1 VTDTIWCPDLSQ
13 SGGPKYLAL
22 TRALR
27 EAIRDGTLPANAQLP
42 TVRDLAWAMKV
53 TPGTVSRAYQLA
65 TQEGLLAAT
74 VGRGTFVASQTPRLG
89 PQNSMFQDRE
99 GTALEGPVDLRPPL
113 LPDVGQSAAFAAA
126 MRDVGGREDIDWLD
140 YTTQRGELPLRRAVC
155 DWVAERD
162 LGDYGPEDVA
172 LTNGGQNAVLCI
184 FLCCLRGDRPVVL
197 VEDLAFS
204 GFRHAARLARAEVVG
219 VELDD
224 QGMVPQALEAACL
237 RHRPQVLCLT
247 PDAQNPTT
255 ARMGAARR
263 AEIIAIARKHDLQV
277 IEDACYSTADDAMV
291 TMRALAPERVWHV
304 GSLSKSITAALR
316 FGYIICPAGMG
327 EAGRLT
333 AQHSFFALSR
343 SLSEV
348 VLHLMET
355 GVAQELRA
363 RVLEEVAERTRLF
376 VSLLGTQSLAWQ
388 DGLPFLWP
396 TLPSGWW
403 ASTYARMAEGQGVL
417 VRMADEFSLNSGRAP
432 NAVRIAIAG
441 NMPRARLEGAM
452 AVLRRLLDSP
462 PYDVAV

>member
-13 SGGPKYLAL
+13 SQGPKYLAL

-27 EAIRDGTLPANAQLP
+27 DAIRGGVLAANAQLP

-74 VGRGTFVASQTPRLG
+74 VGRGTFVAAQTPQMG
-89 PQNSMFQDRE
+89 PRQSMYQDRE
-99 GTALEGPVDLRPPL
+99 GDAHSGPVDLRPPL
-113 LPDVGQSAAFAAA
+113 LPDVGQTAAFAAA
-126 MRDVGGREDIDWLD
+126 MQAVGARNDIDWLD
-140 YTTQRGELPLRRAVC
+140 YTTQRTELPLRLAVC
-155 DWVAERD
+155 DWVGERN
-162 LGDYGPEDVA
+162 LGDFGPQDVA

-204 GFRHAARLARAEVVG
+204 GFRHAARLARADVVG

-224 QGMVPQALEAACL
+224 QGMVPAALEAACL

-255 ARMGAARR
+255 ARMGATRR

-277 IEDACYSTADDAMV
+277 IEDACYSTADNAIV
-291 TMRALAPERVWHV
+291 TLRALAPERVWHV

-316 FGYIICPAGMG
+316 FGFIICPQGMG

-343 SLSEV
+343 PLSEL

-355 GVAQELRA
+355 GVAQALRA
-363 RVLEEVAERTRLF
+363 RVLEEVTERTRLF

-388 DGLPFLWP
+388 DGLPFLWL
-396 TLPSGWW
+396 TLPSGWR

-417 VRMADEFSLNSGRAP
+417 VRTADEFALNSGRAP

-441 NMPRARLEGAM
+441 NMGRARLEGAM
-452 AVLRRLLDSP
+452 GVLRRLLDSP

>member
-1 VTDTIWCPDLSQ
+1 VTDTIWTPDLSLCL
-13 SGGPKYLAL
+13 GPKYIAL

-27 EAIRDGTLPANAQLP
+27 DAIRDGTLAANAQLP

-74 VGRGTFVASQTPRLG
+74 VGRGTFVAAQSPRMG
-89 PQNSMFQDRE
+89 PKQSMFQDRE
-99 GTALEGPVDLRPPL
+99 GTASEGPVDLRPPL
-113 LPDVGQSAAFAAA
+113 LPDVGQTAAFAQA
-126 MRDVGGREDIDWLD
+126 MRDVGARTDIDWLD
-140 YTTQRGELPLRRAVC
+140 YTTQRTELPLRQAIC
-155 DWVAERD
+155 DWVAGRD
-162 LGDYGPEDVA
+162 LGVFGPQDVA

-204 GFRHAARLARAEVVG
+204 GFRHAARLARADVMG

-224 QGMVPQALEAACL
+224 QGMVPAALEAACA

-247 PDAQNPTT
+247 PDAQNPTA

-263 AEIIAIARKHDLQV
+263 ADIIAIARKHDLQV
-277 IEDACYSTADDAMV
+277 IEDCCYSTADRSI
-291 TMRALAPERVWHV
+291 TTLRALAPERVWHV
-304 GSLSKSITAALR
+304 GGLAKSLSAALR
-316 FGYIICPAGMG
+316 FGYIICPTGMG
-327 EAGRLT
+327 EGGRLT

-343 SLSEV
+343 PLTEM
-348 VLHLMET
+348 VLHLMTT
-355 GVAQELRA
+355 GVAQGLRRA
-363 RVLEEVAERTRLF
+363 VLAEVTERTRLF
-376 VSLLGTQSLAWQ
+376 VTLLGRENLSWQ
-388 DGLPFLWP
+388 EGLPFLWL
-396 TLPSGWW
+396 TLPSGWR

-417 VRMADEFSLNSGRAP
+417 VRTADEFALNTGRAP

-441 NMPRARLEGAM
+441 NMDRARLEGAM
-452 AVLRRLLDSP
+452 GVLKRLLACP